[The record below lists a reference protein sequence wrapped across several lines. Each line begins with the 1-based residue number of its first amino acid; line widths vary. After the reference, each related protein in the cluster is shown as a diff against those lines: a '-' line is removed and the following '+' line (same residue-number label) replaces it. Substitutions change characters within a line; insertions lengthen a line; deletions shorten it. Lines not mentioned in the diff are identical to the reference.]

1 MTVRP
6 ATASPSTATPDR
18 TVAGFVT
25 RLRERPTCA
34 AVVGDAYLDRA
45 LASDAPIIFI
55 LRGDGF
61 ALREPIERIHA
72 AHKLAAIHLDLVDG
86 LAADAHGVG
95 WLARCGADAII
106 SSQGRLMPAIRRE
119 GCLAIHRV
127 LLSRRSHLEG
137 AMKAAARAAP
147 DVLEVLPGILLP
159 SITQLLP
166 RLGIPVLAG
175 GFVRSAEDVRAVMAA
190 GASGITTSQVD
201 LWADPA

>member
-1 MTVRP
+1 MTARP
-6 ATASPSTATPDR
+6 ALAPAASATIDR
-18 TVAGFVT
+18 TVGGFVA
-25 RLRERPTCA
+25 RLREQPCCA
-34 AVVGDAYLDRA
+34 AVVADGLLDRA
-45 LASDAPIIFI
+45 LASAAPIVFI
-55 LRGDGF
+55 LRGDGL

-72 AHKLAAIHLDLVDG
+72 AGKLAAIHLDLVDG
-86 LAADAHGVG
+86 LAADPHGVG
-95 WLARCGADAII
+95 WLARSGADAII

-127 LLSRRSHLEG
+127 LLSRRSHLDG

-175 GFVRSAEDVRAVMAA
+175 GFIRSAEDVRAVMAA
-190 GASGITTSQVD
+190 GAMGITTSQAD
-201 LWADPA
+201 LWAGPP